1 MSVYFKFG
9 RFGIYPL
16 IAFRFVKKKKN
27 IFTLSKYFRAGTSV
41 CHDGGCDY
49 FDMRDN
55 FGKYLRS
62 VSRLDFLSYQNNFV
76 SLLWNRIQD
85 EVMKHHSFSEQAHK
99 IILI

>member
-27 IFTLSKYFRAGTSV
+27 VFTLSKYFRAGTSV

-62 VSRLDFLSYQNNFV
+62 VSRLDLIF
-76 SLLWNRIQD
+76 
-85 EVMKHHSFSEQAHK
+85 FSHIK
-99 IILI
+99 IILCPCSGIEFRMK